1 MKNFYILFLLITV
14 SVSAQI
20 EVKIDSII
28 SVDVS
33 SKKRTF
39 SINYHITNTTNK
51 ELSFFLIPNTLIA
64 NSASSL
70 TLFPV
75 YKIYQNGVFED
86 VDGPFYERVYKEQE
100 DVENTNDVEQRK
112 KLIAI
117 INQKYTSEYKTIIE
131 NYKKNGGTSTDDA
144 WIFKNQKLLQTIV
157 ILKPNE
163 TKNYTIKTDWNKERY
178 YKIDDNEFYLNENDK
193 FEIELSLN
201 LDKLNRKI
209 SLSPEEYSKFEKDKD
224 FLQGTFTSNK
234 MELNF
239 KE

>member
-1 MKNFYILFLLITV
+1 MKNLYFLILLITF

-28 SVDVS
+28 SVDIS

-39 SINYHITNTTNK
+39 SINYHITNTTNE

-75 YKIYQNGVFED
+75 YKIYQNSIFED
-86 VDGPFYERVYKEQE
+86 VDGPFYEKVYIEQDAIE
-100 DVENTNDVEQRK
+100 NEIDVEKRK
-112 KLIAI
+112 KLIEEI
-117 INQKYTSEYKTIIE
+117 TLKYTSEYKIILE

-144 WIFKNQKLLQTIV
+144 WIFKNQKLLQTIIV
-157 ILKPNE
+157 IKPNE
-163 TKNYTIKTDWNKERY
+163 TKKFVIMTNWNKERY
-178 YKIDDNEFYLNENDK
+178 YKIDDNEFYLDDKAK
-193 FEIELSLN
+193 FEIDLSLN
-201 LDKLNRKI
+201 LDKLNRKN
-209 SLSPEEYSKFEKDKD
+209 SLSTDEFIKFQNDSN

-234 MELNF
+234 LEINF

>member
-1 MKNFYILFLLITV
+1 MKNFYILFFLVTV

-39 SINYHITNTTNK
+39 SINYHITNTTDR

-64 NSASSL
+64 NSAGSL

-86 VDGPFYERVYKEQE
+86 VDGPFYERIYQEQE
-100 DVENTNDVEQRK
+100 EIEETDDVEKRK
-112 KLIAI
+112 KLIEEI
-117 INQKYTSEYKTIIE
+117 TKKYTLEYKSIIE
-131 NYKKNGGTSTDDA
+131 TYKNNGGTNTDEA
-144 WIFKNQKLLQTIV
+144 WIYNNHKLLQSII

-163 TKNYTIKTDWNKERY
+163 TKNYIIQTNWNKERY
-178 YKIDDNEFYLNENDK
+178 YKIDDKEFYLNENDK
-193 FEIELSLN
+193 FEIELSLS

-209 SLSPEEYSKFEKDKD
+209 SLSLEEYSKFEKDKN
-224 FLQGTFTSNK
+224 FLHGNFTSNK
-234 MELNF
+234 MEINF
-239 KE
+239 GE

>member
-1 MKNFYILFLLITV
+1 MKNFYFLFLLITF

-20 EVKIDSII
+20 EVKIDSIN

-39 SINYHITNTTNK
+39 SINYHITNTTDK

-86 VDGPFYERVYKEQE
+86 IDGPFYERVYKEQE
-100 DVENTNDVEQRK
+100 EIENTDDVEQRK
-112 KLIAI
+112 KLIEAI
-117 INQKYTSEYKTIIE
+117 TLKYTAEFKTIIE

-144 WIFKNQKLLQTIV
+144 WIFKNQKLLQCIV
-157 ILKPNE
+157 VLKPNE
-163 TKNYTIKTDWNKERY
+163 TKNYIIKTDWNKERY
-178 YKIDDNEFYLNENDK
+178 YKIDDNEFYLNENAK
-193 FEIELSLN
+193 FEIELSLS

-209 SLSPEEYSKFEKDKD
+209 SLSPEEYSKFEKDKN
-224 FLQGTFTSNK
+224 FLHGTFTSNK